1 MKVCSL
7 ILLFF
12 ALGFESVLPFA
23 GGSENLEKVSDY
35 TWRRCTGKDEEFS
48 VLMPGEPSLYL
59 SLITNK
65 GKHTL
70 ERIYSTY
77 DQGSVYLVVSYD
89 ATSIKGTLE
98 NFKAH
103 HLYEGDISYERDIS
117 VSGFTGK
124 EYKLKFNKIGGV
136 LQIYATKKHG
146 YAVAVIQAIDHSELK
161 DYFLSSF
168 LLTAN
173 GDESKVDPTQTRP
186 PLVNQVFRKS
196 DPGQLPPTDKLV
208 DRKQVVI
215 SKPEPW
221 YTEDARQAGI
231 TGTVVLRVV
240 LSSTGEVTNIRVI
253 RGLPKGLTE
262 NAIEAARHLRFIPGV
277 KDDHFVSYWVQLEYN
292 FSLY

>member
-7 ILLFF
+7 ILIFLAF
-12 ALGFESVLPFA
+12 GFDTVLPLA
-23 GGSENLEKVSDY
+23 GDSEKLEGVSDY
-35 TWRRCTGKDEEFS
+35 TWRKCTGKDEEFS

-59 SLITNK
+59 GVITNK
-65 GKHTL
+65 GKRSF

-77 DQGSVYLVVSYD
+77 ANGSVYLVVSYD
-89 ATSIKGTLE
+89 VTSIKGTLE

-103 HLYEGDISYERDIS
+103 HLYDGDITYERDIS
-117 VSGFTGK
+117 VSGFSGK

-136 LQIYATKKHG
+136 VQIWVTKKHG
-146 YAVAVIQAIDHSELK
+146 YAVAVIQAIEQSELK
-161 DYFLSSF
+161 DFFLSSF
-168 LLTAN
+168 LLTPN
-173 GDESKVDPTQTRP
+173 SDESKVAPAQTQP
-186 PLVNQVFRKS
+186 PAVNQVFRKTDQDQS
-196 DPGQLPPTDKLV
+196 PTTVKLV
-208 DRKQVVI
+208 DRKQVII

-240 LSSTGEVTNIRVI
+240 LSSTGEVTNIRVD

-277 KDDHFVSYWVQLEYN
+277 KDDRFVSYWVHLEYN